1 MELEDIGWFSNDYS
15 KFYISDVDDGVD
27 RIAKFNKGTH
37 ANRVE
42 TVGDFSGIIVWKNSS
57 MLKIVMVR
65 HSKRVGVFLEFV
77 YENKRKYTTGGL
89 CP

>member
-37 ANRVE
+37 ANRVD
-42 TVGDFSGIIVWKNSS
+42 TVGDFSRIVVWKT
-57 MLKIVMVR
+57 LQCLR
-65 HSKRVGVFLEFV
+65 
-77 YENKRKYTTGGL
+77 
-89 CP
+89 